1 VGLFF
6 CRCGPNVGATVRL
19 DMLASPA
26 LWPDV
31 AHVAVHEVLCSDE
44 GKAAMA
50 REITTHR
57 LDRVVLAGCSPHEH
71 EATFRAV
78 LEGAGGQPH
87 HLQMVNLRE
96 QAEWVGGDP
105 VAATFR
111 ARALVRGGIGR
122 VRLHRPLVVREVD
135 TSPDVVVVGSGVAGI
150 SAALALADDRRKVL
164 LVERDFAVGGRIAQ
178 IDQVFPGGQCAS
190 CFVEPAL
197 ARVLDHPGIQV
208 MTGTSVTS
216 VRGAHG
222 CFTVGLVRRPR
233 LVDPA
238 ACLGTGECAAAC
250 PVEVSD
256 PLSPERGRRKAI
268 GVPYSGCLPHAAA
281 VDVEHCL
288 HFGDGSCGDACA
300 KACPMGAVRFDE
312 PPLEL
317 AVTCGAL
324 VVATGAVPVALPLA
338 DPDVLGAFELERALH
353 PNGPS
358 RGEVRCADGRAPAR
372 VLLGLLDATS
382 ARDAEVGRPE
392 LAKLA
397 RTLHERLPGVSVT
410 VVGRGA
416 GALPLPPGIA
426 VVEAPVARVE
436 RLADGLA
443 AYPAGDGAMVRADL
457 VVLFGSLAPAAPELA
472 RVLHLQQDPAGFIAE
487 QGDPFTPTATRIAGV
502 YVAGSAGGGR
512 TLAAAI
518 RDGAAAAAQVLTR
531 LHPGKKLGLDPLV
544 AAVDP
549 ERCSGC
555 ALCVGACPFGAIA
568 LDDERARVEPAH
580 CRACGSCAATCPSR
594 AVITPH
600 YTDDQLRAE
609 IASLLAVA

>member
-1 VGLFF
+1 
-6 CRCGPNVGATVRL
+6 
-19 DMLASPA
+19 MLASPA

-31 AHVAVHEVLCSDE
+31 AHVAVHDVLCSDE
-44 GKAAMA
+44 GKAALASEMA
-50 REITTHR
+50 THH

-71 EATFRAV
+71 ETTFRGV
-78 LEGAGGQPH
+78 LGGAGCEPY
-87 HLQMVNLRE
+87 HLCMVNLRE

-111 ARALVRGGIGR
+111 ARALVRAGVGR
-122 VRLHRPLVVREVD
+122 VRLHRPLLVREID
-135 TSPDVVVVGSGVAGI
+135 ISPDVVVVGSGVAGI
-150 SAALALADDRRKVL
+150 SAALALADDRRRVL

-197 ARVLDHPGIQV
+197 ARVLDQPGIQV
-208 MTGTSVTS
+208 MTGTEITS

-233 LVDPA
+233 YVDPN

-250 PVEVSD
+250 PVEVTD
-256 PLSPERGRRKAI
+256 PLSPGRGKRKAI

-281 VDVEHCL
+281 VDAARCL
-288 HFGDGSCGDACA
+288 HFGDGSCADACV

-312 PPLEL
+312 QPLEL
-317 AVTCGAL
+317 AVTCGA
-324 VVATGAVPVALPLA
+324 VVIATGAAPGALPMG

-358 RGEVRCADGRAPAR
+358 RGEVRCADGSVPAR
-372 VLLGLLDATS
+372 VLLGLLESTS

-397 RTLHERLPGVSVT
+397 RTLHERLPGVTVT
-410 VVGRGA
+410 LTGRGL
-416 GALPLPPGIA
+416 GALALPPGA
-426 VVEAPVARVE
+426 VTAEAPVVRLE

-443 AYPAGDGAMVRADL
+443 VHLAGEGEARRTDL
-457 VVLFGSLAPAAPELA
+457 AVLFTPLVPAAPELA
-472 RVLHLQQDPAGFIAE
+472 RTLHLQQDAAGFVPE
-487 QGDPFTPTATRIAGV
+487 QGDPFAPTATRIAGV
-502 YVAGSAGGGR
+502 YVAGSAAGAR
-512 TLAAAI
+512 SLAAAI

-549 ERCSGC
+549 DRCSGC
-555 ALCVGACPFGAIA
+555 ALCVGACPFGAMS

-594 AVITPH
+594 AMITPH
-600 YTDDQLRAE
+600 YTDEQLRAE